1 MSGRTSSSKP
11 SHAGDGWSRSPQSS
25 SPAKGVDTTALMRIR
40 NLQLRARIVVEGF
53 LQGLHRS
60 PLHGFS
66 AEFSEYRPY
75 SLGEDLRY
83 VDWRVVARTDRYFV
97 KRFDDETNRRAYVA
111 LDLSRSMEYGSVGYT
126 KADYARTVAATFA
139 FFLNQQRDAVGLM
152 TFDEQLRDFL
162 PARYRPGHFR
172 QFLIRLERATA
183 GTSTGF
189 GQALQTAA
197 GTLRK
202 RGLILL
208 ISDFLVPLE
217 PLQKPLAYLRSW
229 GHELYALRILD
240 PTECLFDGNEPLQL
254 RDLETGRLIF
264 VDPQQARADY
274 QSRFESH
281 AAQWRDL
288 CKATG
293 IDHAEMTIDQPIDRA
308 LSHWVA
314 QQSLRR
320 GSVASRRTS
329 ASRARSVAP

>member
-1 MSGRTSSSKP
+1 MSQTP
-11 SHAGDGWSRSPQSS
+11 PNAIPPQT
-25 SPAKGVDTTALMRIR
+25 PTPVARRPGAPNVGVDPAALMRIR

-83 VDWRVVARTDRYFV
+83 VDWRVVARTDRYFI

-111 LDLSRSMEYGSVGYT
+111 LDLSRSMEFGTAGYT
-126 KADYARTVAATFA
+126 KAEYARTLSATFA
-139 FFLNQQRDAVGLM
+139 YFLNQQRDAVGLM

-172 QFLIRLERATA
+172 QLLIRLERATA

-189 GQALQTAA
+189 GQALQSAA

-208 ISDFLVPLE
+208 LSDFLVPLDS
-217 PLQKPLAYLRSW
+217 LQKPLSYLRSW
-229 GHELYALRILD
+229 GHELYAIRVLD
-240 PTECLFDGNEPLQL
+240 PTERALTWTEPLQL
-254 RDLETGRLIF
+254 RDLESGKLIF
-264 VDPQQARADY
+264 VDPQQASAEY
-274 QSRFESH
+274 GARFESH
-281 AAQWRDL
+281 ARDLREL

-293 IDHAEMTIDQPIDRA
+293 VDLTEVTIDQPLDKA

-320 GSVASRRTS
+320 GPVASRRTS
-329 ASRARSVAP
+329 SGRKRSDSP